1 MDNSYHFKRFVRIAK
16 NANTISPETF
26 DLIFN
31 IGLFNGIDEDKIG
44 HILAK
49 KTKKIVLE
57 NIDPWKR
64 FKYFYSL
71 VQLMR
76 LELPQYNKE
85 LNFCIDL
92 AAWLGYDP
100 IFLNRLIS
108 GIFHNENTGQTVETK
123 DVKHPAVSE
132 SSPGQYQEVIRN

>member
-1 MDNSYHFKRFVRIAK
+1 MDNNYHFKRFVRIAK
-16 NANTISPETF
+16 NANTITAESF
-26 DLIFN
+26 DIIFN
-31 IGLFNGIDEDKIG
+31 IGLINGIDEDKIG

-64 FKYFYSL
+64 FKFFYSL

-76 LELPQYNKE
+76 LELPLYNKE

-100 IFLNRLIS
+100 VFLNRLIS
-108 GIFHNENTGQTVETK
+108 GIFHNESAG
-123 DVKHPAVSE
+123 
-132 SSPGQYQEVIRN
+132 SPTEIKEMDPEKSDARYQEAIQNHFK